1 MLIRKQNGCIF
12 HIVCGETRTVF
23 ICLCGARVIKN
34 CVSKQLLPDGVYV
47 RCSKCSRL
55 EKARLSKCPNLKVY

>member
-1 MLIRKQNGCIF
+1 MLIRKQKGCVF
-12 HIVCGETRTVF
+12 HIVCSETKSAFT
-23 ICLCGARVIKN
+23 CLCGVRVTKN
-34 CVSKQLLPDGVYV
+34 CVSQQMQADGLYV